1 MTSRRSFHWPLAG
14 KSGGARPCRPESLL
28 LVGRRASVRLASSQP
43 FVRADGAAGRDSSQ
57 YPTAGRRPPRAL
69 RASVWCSTSALFEEV
84 RAVSWSSGGFRA
96 GIVVSMVLA
105 SASGPASASAYGRL
119 GGSAPE
125 SVPATVYVA
134 NEGAG
139 TLSPIAPVRRRRG
152 RRSPT
157 PPAVRRKR
165 PTCRPGT
172 TRAAASR
179 AHSTVRGASR

>member
-139 TLSPIAPVRRRRG
+139 RCHLLPRCDGGGGADRRRPRP
-152 RRSPT
+152 SPEAT
-157 PPAVRRKR
+157 YLPA
-165 PTCRPGT
+165 GHDE
-172 TRAAASR
+172 SG
-179 AHSTVRGASR
+179 SL